1 MRTIA
6 ARLLMAFLCV
16 ILFLVAQGVV
26 SHVITTNIT
35 RVQRDALSRELHL
48 EGLQERLARTRLTAF
63 KVLGTMN
70 PYDMDR
76 LRKSFDRDM
85 DALTRE
91 IVAEGVDPGLAE
103 QNAALYREII
113 GLHYDFSVKT
123 ARRLIDGHSEE
134 VHEAVVKR
142 LEDRRREL
150 ARATE
155 TRVREAHKKAHWIS
169 FALLLSALTVA
180 GIWAYVLRHTLTDR
194 RKAEERLQES
204 EKRYRRAV
212 EYSFDGIAIHRNG
225 CIVFIN
231 RTGAELLG
239 ATDPESLLGR
249 NLLDFIHPEYR
260 DVVIDRVRD
269 IESRRKPARLIE
281 EKLLRVD
288 GTKLDAEVTGI
299 HVVFENEPAVQVV
312 FRDITARKDSERALR
327 ESESRFRT
335 LFDLSPQAIALTDVE
350 TGRLLDTNDRFC
362 ELTGYDKQDVVGRT
376 TTSLFYSAEEREGF
390 VREIKARGEVL
401 GLEMT
406 FRAKDGETLQTL
418 MFSRTVHL
426 SRGPVILTIFLDV
439 TQQKRLEAQLQQAQ
453 RLESIGTLAGGIAHD
468 FNNLLMGIQGRT
480 SLMLAE
486 LDPSDPHVDHLK
498 SIEEHVKS
506 ASELTGQILGFARG
520 GKYEVKPTDLNALVR
535 RSTEMFGRTR
545 KDLRIQTEERED
557 LWNAEV
563 DRRQI
568 EQVLF
573 NLFVNASHA
582 MPNGGEIRIHTDNVI
597 VKDDE
602 ARLHQVAPGPYAC
615 IRVADTGVG
624 MDPTTLRRIFDPFFT
639 TKELGRGTGLGLASA
654 YGIVKNHNGVIDVTS
669 RPGKGSVFRILLP
682 ATNRDAHEE
691 PVPNRR
697 IIKGSG
703 TVLLVDDE
711 EVIIDVGARMIE
723 KLGYGVLI
731 ARNGKEAL
739 EILQKNRGRIDLVVL
754 DMVMPDM
761 SGGETFD
768 RLREIDADV
777 PVLLSSGYSING
789 QAKEILARG
798 CSGFLQKPFDLHEL
812 SARIQEILD
821 RT

>member
-26 SHVITTNIT
+26 SHVITANIT
-35 RVQRDALSRELHL
+35 EVQRDALSRELHL
-48 EGLQERLARTRLTAF
+48 EDLQERLARTRLTVF
-63 KVLGTMN
+63 KILGTMN

-85 DALTRE
+85 EALTRE
-91 IVAEGVDPGLAE
+91 IVAEGVEPELAE

-113 GLHYDFSVKT
+113 GLHYDFSVRT
-123 ARRLIDGHSEE
+123 ARRLIDGQSEE
-134 VHEAVVKR
+134 VHEALVKR
-142 LEDRRREL
+142 LEDRRRQM
-150 ARATE
+150 ARSTE
-155 TRVREAHKKAHWIS
+155 GRVREAHKKAHWIYV
-169 FALLLSALTVA
+169 ALLLSALTVA

-194 RKAEERLQES
+194 RKAEEQILES
-204 EKRYRRAV
+204 EARYRRAV
-212 EYSFDGIAIHRNG
+212 EYSFDGIAVHRNG
-225 CIVFIN
+225 RVVFIN

-239 ATDPESLLGR
+239 ATDPGSLIGR

-260 DVVIDRVRD
+260 DVVMDRVRD

-281 EKLLRVD
+281 EKLLRMD
-288 GTKLDAEVTGI
+288 GTELDAEVGAV

-312 FRDITARKDSERALR
+312 FRDITARKDAERALR
-327 ESESRFRT
+327 ESESRFRN

-350 TGRLLDTNDRFC
+350 SGRILDTNDRFC
-362 ELTGYDKQDVVGRT
+362 ELTGYDKEEVIGRT
-376 TTSLFYSAEEREGF
+376 TTSLFYSAGERERF
-390 VREIKARGEVL
+390 LSEIKARGEVL

-406 FRAKDGETLQTL
+406 FRAKGGDTLQAL

-426 SRGPVILTIFLDV
+426 SRGPIILTIFLDV

-486 LDPSDPHVDHLK
+486 LDPSDPHVDNLK

-597 VKDDE
+597 LKEDE
-602 ARLHQVAPGPYAC
+602 ARLHQVSPGPYAC
-615 IRVADTGVG
+615 IRVADTGMG
-624 MDPTTLRRIFDPFFT
+624 MDAATLRRIFDPFFT

-654 YGIVKNHNGVIDVTS
+654 YGIIKNHNGVIDVTS
-669 RPGKGSVFRILLP
+669 RPGKGSVFRILIP

-691 PVPNRR
+691 PIPDSR
-697 IIKGSG
+697 IFKGSG

-711 EVIIDVGARMIE
+711 EVIIEVGSRMIE
-723 KLGYGVLI
+723 KLGYAVMA
-731 ARNGKEAL
+731 ARSGEEAL
-739 EILQKNRGRIDLVVL
+739 EIFRENRGRIDMVVL

-768 RLREIDADV
+768 RLRKIDAQV

-812 SARIQEILD
+812 SARIQGILD